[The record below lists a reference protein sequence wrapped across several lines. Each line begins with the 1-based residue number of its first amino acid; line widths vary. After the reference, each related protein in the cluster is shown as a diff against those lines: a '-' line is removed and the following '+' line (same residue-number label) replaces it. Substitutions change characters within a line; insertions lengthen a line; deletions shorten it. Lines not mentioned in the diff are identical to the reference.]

1 MSRAKYSGEF
11 KEQVVLEVIEKG
23 RSVTEVASSYDL
35 VPQTVRNWI
44 GKYRWEHA
52 TEEDSRAV
60 LESAE
65 IARLGNEVRGLRQ
78 GCEFLKSSG
87 LFREGTAVS
96 QRYELINREEG
107 RYPIASMCRWVG
119 VSKSGYYS
127 WRDRGDSQS
136 ESRRKEL
143 GVLIKAEFDE
153 PRRLVRLSENRRHFE
168 SERARSSAPGTAWS
182 IMHDLGP
189 AALHALRS
197 PHHCARPGTW
207 MIVQTWSSE
216 TSAPLPLV

>member
-1 MSRAKYSGEF
+1 M
-11 KEQVVLEVIEKG
+11 
-23 RSVTEVASSYDL
+23 
-35 VPQTVRNWI
+35 RNWI

-52 TEEDSRAV
+52 TEEDSRDV

-168 SERARSSAPGTAWS
+168 SERARSSAPGTVRS
-182 IMHDLGP
+182 IMRYLGLVAAQPRQKSAPLCPP
-189 AALHALRS
+189 ATPAPDR
-197 PHHCARPGTW
+197 TW
-207 MIVQTWSSE
+207 WGA
-216 TSAPLPLV
+216 TSAPAAPGVKRVGDITYIRTWAGVRLPANRLGGACASIYSGIKPR